1 MVLLK
6 RYKNGEKNVA
16 TDEQLWKAQKVTQ
29 AILHPDT
36 GEKILP
42 PFRMSGYVPFG
53 WITVLKSEPLRHFNE
68 NQLGD
73 WYVLA
78 QPFLAHVAILA
89 VDQPISQRTRQLRK
103 SKCDTGFLK
112 AWKEF

>member
-53 WITVLKSEPLRHFNE
+53 WITVLKANRS
-68 NQLGD
+68 D
-73 WYVLA
+73 
-78 QPFLAHVAILA
+78 
-89 VDQPISQRTRQLRK
+89 ISMRNN
-103 SKCDTGFLK
+103 
-112 AWKEF
+112 